1 MIAICKPITKNGKWR
16 KGVEYTMSAKLE
28 HVTEATP
35 VLHGSGVDES
45 LNPKTEEDR
54 KVGKLDYIFMWI
66 GDGVNLGN
74 MTLGASLFV
83 AGIATLN
90 IFQTFAA
97 AIIAIGII
105 SAVFALNDRVG
116 YRTGIP
122 YVVQLRMSFG
132 EKGAIIS
139 SLLRG
144 IPAVVWY
151 GFQSWIGGTALNEI
165 AKIVTGGAF
174 DNIFIS
180 FVVLQV
186 VQIWISLYGFHAIK
200 WVETLVSIVIGLALI
215 YVLGI
220 LLNEHSSVIAENWV
234 QAKGSW
240 GLPFFA
246 FIMMFMGNY
255 AAIFLSAAD
264 YSRELKTGISDTK
277 RGFLYFL
284 PILIA
289 YGLTLAI
296 GAMLASA
303 TGISNPVKAFAIV
316 VDNSYITFFVSAFI
330 ILGVI
335 GVNMVANII
344 APTYVITLITKLKY
358 KPAAIITGVL
368 ALGSFPWVLVQ
379 DSSAEGLGLFI
390 LIYSAF
396 LGPIVA
402 ILLVEYYILR
412 KQKINIPDLYV
423 TDGPFSG
430 FNPAAVLAMLLG
442 AGAAF
447 IVVEL
452 AWIIGLV
459 VGGISYI
466 LLMKFAFKDSKFK
479 KGTIFEKNDFNPVD
493 ENQSIS

>member
-1 MIAICKPITKNGKWR
+1 
-16 KGVEYTMSAKLE
+16 MSTNLE
-28 HVTEATP
+28 SYVTTETEIQ
-35 VLHGSGVDES
+35 HKTGVDES
-45 LNPKTEEDR
+45 LNPKTNEGR
-54 KVGKLDYIFMWI
+54 TVSQLDYIYMWV

-74 MTLGASLFV
+74 MTLGASLVV

-105 SAVFALNDRVG
+105 SVVFALNDRVG

-144 IPAVVWY
+144 IPAIVWY

-174 DNIFIS
+174 DNIFIC
-180 FVVLQV
+180 FVVLQLM
-186 VQIWISLYGFHAIK
+186 QIWISLYGFHAIK
-200 WVETLVSIVIGLALI
+200 WVEALVSIVIGVALI
-215 YVLGI
+215 YVLGV
-220 LLNEHSSVIAENWV
+220 LLASHSDVIVENWV
-234 QAKGSW
+234 QAKGTW

-255 AAIFLSAAD
+255 AAIFLSAGD
-264 YSRELKTGISDTK
+264 YSRELKTGISDKK
-277 RGFLYFL
+277 RGLLYFF

-289 YGLTLAI
+289 YGLTLTI
-296 GAMLASA
+296 GAMLASV
-303 TGISNPVKAFAIV
+303 TGIANPVKAFAIV

-330 ILGVI
+330 VLGVI

-344 APTYVITLITKLKY
+344 APTYVITLLTKLKY
-358 KPAAIITGVL
+358 KPAVIITGLL

-379 DSSAEGLGLFI
+379 DSSAEGLGMFI

-396 LGPIVA
+396 LGPIVS

-412 KQKINIPDLYV
+412 KQKVNVGDLYKE
-423 TDGPFSG
+423 DGPFSG
-430 FNPAAVLAMLLG
+430 FNPAAVIAMLIG
-442 AGAAF
+442 ASAAF

-452 AWIIGLV
+452 AWIIGVV
-459 VGGISYI
+459 VGGIAYM
-466 LLMKFAFKDSKFK
+466 LLMKFAFKDSKFN
-479 KGTIFEKNDFNPVD
+479 KGTIFEK
-493 ENQSIS
+493 

>member
-1 MIAICKPITKNGKWR
+1 MSTNPESNATK
-16 KGVEYTMSAKLE
+16 TTQIQ
-28 HVTEATP
+28 HDT
-35 VLHGSGVDES
+35 GVDES
-45 LNPKTEEDR
+45 LNPKTEKGR
-54 KVGKLDYIFMWI
+54 TVGPIDYMFMWI

-74 MTLGASLFV
+74 MTLGASLVV

-90 IFQTFAA
+90 MFQTFAA

-105 SAVFALNDRVG
+105 STIFALNDRLG

-132 EKGAIIS
+132 VKGSIIS

-144 IPAVVWY
+144 IPAIVWY

-165 AKIVTGGAF
+165 AKIITSGAF
-174 DNIFIS
+174 DNVFIC
-180 FVVLQV
+180 FVALQL
-186 VQIWISLYGFHAIK
+186 VQIGLSLYGFHAIK
-200 WVETLVSIVIGLALI
+200 WVESLTSIVIMLALV
-215 YVLGI
+215 YVFGV
-220 LLNEHSSVIAENWV
+220 LLTSHSGVIAEKWV

-264 YSRELKTGISDTK
+264 YSRELKSGLSDTK

-289 YGLTLAI
+289 YGFVLAI

-316 VDNSYITFFVSAFI
+316 VNNPYITVFVSAFI
-330 ILGVI
+330 VMGAIA
-335 GVNMVANII
+335 VNMVANII
-344 APTYVITLITKLKY
+344 PPTCVITLITKLKY
-358 KPAAIITGVL
+358 KVAVTITGLL
-368 ALGSFPWVLVQ
+368 ALCSFPWVLVQ
-379 DSSAEGLGLFI
+379 DSSAKGLGMFI

-396 LGPIVA
+396 LGPIVS
-402 ILLVEYYILR
+402 ILLIEYYILR
-412 KQKINIPDLYV
+412 KQKVNVADLYNE
-423 TDGPFSG
+423 DGPFAG
-430 FNPAAVLAMLLG
+430 YNPAAVLALLIG

-447 IVVEL
+447 TKVEL
-452 AWIIGLV
+452 AWIIGV
-459 VGGISYI
+459 VVAGIAYI

-479 KGTIFEKNDFNPVD
+479 KGTIFEK
-493 ENQSIS
+493 